1 MANKK
6 TTARR
11 DGQRASGV
19 PGADRRRG
27 NGIAE
32 AAREFIEEWGRGGRC
47 TIDVRREY
55 AALMRRAKP
64 HAARYAK
71 VLREA
76 RAALD
81 NAVARAWVPIPEG
94 ERGGLR
100 IGGCGGIQYPRGV
113 AVDVEVYDK
122 WGRLL
127 DVVTGWARSSRR
139 LTRRQA
145 QKVNEYLHL
154 AGVRRASWVR

>member
-1 MANKK
+1 METQNK
-6 TTARR
+6 TARK

-19 PGADRRRG
+19 PGAVNRRG

-32 AAREFIEEWGRGGRC
+32 EAREFIEEWGRGGRC
-47 TIDVRREY
+47 PIDARREY
-55 AALMRRAKP
+55 AALVRKARP

-71 VLREA
+71 ALREA

-113 AVDVEVYDK
+113 AVDVEVYDRH
-122 WGRLL
+122 GRLL
-127 DVVTGWARSSRR
+127 DVVMGWARSSRR